1 MLRYWQKFTLVAVL
15 TLFLAACAS
24 PAQAPAPTDLPPAE
38 EEIQEEMPSED
49 EIVIG
54 EEEEEKAPE
63 IDAAAIYTARCAR
76 CHGADRSGGRYPTLL
91 PTSLTQDPSV
101 YEAIITNGSGGMPSF
116 GNRLSADE
124 IGALVEFIL
133 SDPQ

>member
-15 TLFLAACAS
+15 TLFLAACAA
-24 PAQAPAPTDLPPAE
+24 PTQAPAPTDLPPAE
-38 EEIQEEMPSED
+38 EDIQEEMPGED

-54 EEEEEKAPE
+54 EEEEEQAPE
-63 IDAAAIYTARCAR
+63 IDAAGIYTTRCAR
-76 CHGADRSGGRYPTLL
+76 CHGADRSGNNGPALL
-91 PTSLTQDPSV
+91 PERLTQDSSA
-101 YEAIITNGSGGMPSF
+101 YEAIISNGSGPMPSF
-116 GNRLSADE
+116 GSRLSADE